1 MGMKVLIIYC
11 SVHHGNTEKIVKA
24 MAEVLDAE
32 MVGIKDMRGRDLSEY
47 GLIGF
52 GSGIYFG
59 THHRSLL
66 RFADKLPELRG
77 KRGFI
82 FSTSG
87 IGNAG
92 NMVHNIRL
100 GISHYHVPLRK
111 KLAAKGLDIR
121 GEFNCRGFDTAGPL
135 KIIGGI
141 RKGRPDKRDIKRA
154 RTFAAGLLEK
164 LV

>member
-1 MGMKVLIIYC
+1 MKCLIVC
-11 SVHHGNTEKIVKA
+11 SSVHHGNTRKIANA
-24 MAEVLDAE
+24 MAEILDAE
-32 MVGIKDMRGRDLSEY
+32 LAGPGEVDTGDLESY
-47 GLIGF
+47 DLIGF

-87 IGNAG
+87 VGNAG

-121 GEFNCRGFDTAGPL
+121 GEFDCRGFDTAGPL

-141 RKGRPDKRDIKRA
+141 RRGRPDKRDIKRA

-164 LV
+164 LG